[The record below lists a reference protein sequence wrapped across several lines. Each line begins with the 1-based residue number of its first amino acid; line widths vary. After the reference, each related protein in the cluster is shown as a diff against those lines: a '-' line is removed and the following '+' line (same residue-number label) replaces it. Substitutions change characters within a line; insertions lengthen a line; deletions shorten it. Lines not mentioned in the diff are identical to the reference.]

1 MTEANVKIQEHV
13 PRMMFTRL
21 PVSRGYAF
29 RVENV
34 EQVADRI
41 AVEGAFLH
49 DLRREMQSGSVG
61 QGSLIDSLLI
71 ALLADGHVLLEGLP
85 GLAKSLAV
93 ETLARAL
100 GGSFRRIQFTP
111 DLLPSDLLGT
121 HVYHPDSGAWTVREG
136 PVFSNFLLAD
146 EINRAPAKVQSAL
159 LEAMQERQV
168 SLAGDTR
175 QLPHPFL
182 VLATQ
187 NPVEL
192 EGTYAL
198 PEAQIDRFML
208 KVVVKHP
215 SRAEEGMIL
224 QRMAHS
230 GGPPRPQVVAQ
241 PEQILAARKLLDE
254 VLLAEAARQYILDL
268 VFATRE
274 PEQAGLASMA
284 PLLLYGA
291 SPRATLALA
300 QASKAHAFLHGRAF
314 VTPVDIKAIAPA
326 VLRHRLVTT
335 YEAEAEG
342 VSVED
347 LLETILDTIP
357 VP

>member
-1 MTEANVKIQEHV
+1 M
-13 PRMMFTRL
+13 
-21 PVSRGYAF
+21 
-29 RVENV
+29 ENTI
-34 EQVADRI
+34 EQVTKRI
-41 AVEGAFLH
+41 QQEGAFLNE
-49 DLRREMQSGSVG
+49 LRREMESVIVG
-61 QGSLIDSLLI
+61 QKGLIESLLI

-100 GGSFRRIQFTP
+100 GGTFRRIQFTP

-175 QLPHPFL
+175 LLPNPFL

-198 PEAQIDRFML
+198 PEAQVDRFML
-208 KVVVKHP
+208 KVLVHHP
-215 SRAEEGMIL
+215 TREEEALIID
-224 QRMAHS
+224 RMAHS
-230 GGPPRPQVVAQ
+230 GGPLKPRKVASL
-241 PEQILAARKLLDE
+241 EQILAARVLLDE
-254 VLLAEAARQYILDL
+254 VLLSAAARQYIIDL

-274 PEQAGLASMA
+274 PAAAGLANFA
-284 PLLLYGA
+284 PLILYGA
-291 SPRATLALA
+291 SPRASLSLA
-300 QASKAHAFLHGRAF
+300 QASRAHAFLRGRAF
-314 VTPVDIKAIAPA
+314 VTPEDIKVVAPE
-326 VLRHRLVTT
+326 VLRHRIMTT

-347 LLETILDTIP
+347 ILSTVLDTVP